1 MMQID
6 RSVTESYGGGGKT
19 CITSRIYPKL
29 VVGGCCS
36 PLRLQQWIKYSEDC
50 PAACMGNEQALNEL
64 RKTWNLEQERVLSLC
79 QWMCQYT
86 LFIYGK
92 CPEKNKSA
100 YTCNMSHKAPL
111 HWCIHSH
118 YTYPSWMVCIQLSIY
133 LNSPVNSSYSTQQ
146 VSKFQLAWVA
156 RIL

>member
-29 VVGGCCS
+29 AVGRRCS

-79 QWMCQYT
+79 QWMSIYSLFLSSFSFIANAQRKTSQHT
-86 LFIYGK
+86 LVTCHTKHHYIGAYIAIALTPREWFVFNSVFI
-92 CPEKNKSA
+92 
-100 YTCNMSHKAPL
+100 
-111 HWCIHSH
+111 
-118 YTYPSWMVCIQLSIY
+118 SIY
-133 LNSPVNSSYSTQQ
+133 LWIVRI
-146 VSKFQLAWVA
+146 QLTAG
-156 RIL
+156 I